1 MAKLS
6 TAAWIAHNLGLSA
19 SFGGLL
25 FGRLALNPNL
35 KVIDSETERGKLLNT
50 TWNRY
55 NVVNAVSVGTA
66 VATWFPGRLG
76 LSGRAIDE
84 QAQNLVRAKDILLLA
99 SVVTGLASIISGYM
113 LSSQASEG
121 ATPVESGSEPAPE
134 TPDRGV
140 KLLRLVNVLGNVN
153 LVLIGS
159 ISAITTVLSMKAIE
173 SPRWSFVARLLP

>member
-1 MAKLS
+1 MTKLS
-6 TAAWIAHNLGLSA
+6 TAAWIAHNLGLGA

-25 FGRLALNPNL
+25 FGKLALNPTL
-35 KVIDSETERGKLLNT
+35 KEIDSEPERGKLLNKA
-50 TWNRY
+50 WNRY
-55 NVVNAVSVGTA
+55 NLVNAFSVGTA

-84 QAQNLVRAKDILLLA
+84 QAKNLVRAKDSLLIS
-99 SVVTGLASIISGYM
+99 SVVTGLASIISGYV
-113 LSSQASEG
+113 LSRQGPEG
-121 ATPVESGSEPAPE
+121 ATPIESGTEPAPE
-134 TPDRGV
+134 TPNRGA

-173 SPRWSFVARLLP
+173 STRWSFVSRLLP